1 MRYLFAFTLLFAL
14 IFSCQT
20 KESSDPDAIRI
31 PGEFEPHEAIW
42 LGFRTLES
50 YGSYAQDSVTL
61 GIIRAIHPH
70 VQLNLIV
77 EQDSLA
83 PNALDSLFAKG
94 IDTTHITI
102 VYQSP
107 TDIWYRDPGPVF
119 AVSGSNGLK
128 VIDFKYTGYQNV
140 PTDSIEDWAKEHEAI
155 DREIAQRLE
164 IDTVNSIVAIEGGAF
179 ETDGQGTLIQVENI
193 TLKRNPQLTK
203 EEIESD
209 FKKCCAIKN
218 VIWLP
223 SGVAD
228 DPHNFNRI
236 TGKYFG
242 YGTGGHTD
250 EFVRFAND
258 STILLAWVDE
268 AEKDAHPINQLNYEI
283 LSKNFEILSAA
294 TNAKGEKYNIIKVPH
309 TDPKTEPMVV
319 GEKWSDEDME
329 YFKVAKGDTLQ
340 MAYASSYLNYLL
352 TNKVIILPQY
362 GDEHG
367 TISTKDEAV
376 KSIFQQLY
384 PNKEIVGIN
393 PISLNQYGGGMHCRY
408 QTQPK
413 IN

>member
-1 MRYLFAFTLLFAL
+1 MKKIIISTL
-14 IFSCQT
+14 IFSLLLSCQN
-20 KESSDPDAIRI
+20 KESVESNTIRI

-42 LGFRTLES
+42 LGYRTLEG
-50 YGSYAQDSVTL
+50 YGNYDKDSITL
-61 GIIRAIHPH
+61 AMIHAIHPH
-70 VQLNLIV
+70 VKLNLIV
-77 EQDSLA
+77 EHDSLA
-83 PNALDSLFAKG
+83 PNAKDSLFALG
-94 IDTTHITI
+94 IDTTNISI

-107 TDIWYRDPGPVF
+107 TDVWYRDPGPVF
-119 AVSGSNGLK
+119 ATQQGELK
-128 VIDFKYTGYQNV
+128 VVDFKYTGYANV
-140 PTDSIEDWAKEHEAI
+140 PPDSIEDWAKAHEKI

-164 IDTVNSIVAIEGGAF
+164 IDTVNSIVAIEGGAL
-179 ETDGQGTLIQVENI
+179 ETDGQGTLIQVEDI

-209 FKKCCAIKN
+209 FKKCCGIEN

-258 STILLAWVDE
+258 STILLAWVNQ
-268 AEKDAHPINQLNYEI
+268 AEKDTHPINQLNYEI

-294 TNAKGEKYNIIKVPH
+294 TNSHGNKYQIIKVPH
-309 TDPKTEPMVV
+309 TNPKTETMIV
-319 GEKWSDEDME
+319 GDRWSDEDLE
-329 YFKVAKGDTLQ
+329 YFKVSRGDTLQ

-352 TNKVIILPQY
+352 TNNVIMLPQY
-362 GDEHG
+362 GDENG
-367 TISTKDEAV
+367 VISAKDAKVRAILED
-376 KSIFQQLY
+376 LY
-384 PNKEIVGIN
+384 PDKKIIGIN
-393 PISLNQYGGGMHCRY
+393 PIFLNQQGGGMHCRY

-413 IN
+413 IE